1 MSFADYIKSTSP
13 TKQMAKEFVKAMA
26 LRAKM
31 EGDST
36 CIIDIPSISPFDF
49 TLDDCKEAAK
59 ALGFHDAT
67 ICVIH
72 GSVSV
77 GSVWLSFS
85 IT

>member
-1 MSFADYIKSTSP
+1 
-13 TKQMAKEFVKAMA
+13 MA

-67 ICVIH
+67 IRVIH

-85 IT
+85 MT